1 MQAAG
6 LVKSAAFGV
15 ALGTVVD
22 GTANTSTFS
31 FGGPNS
37 AQFKGD
43 ITYVNI
49 TENYSYQF
57 AMDSLQIN
65 GKALAVDA
73 AYTSFAAIDSGAS
86 QSDLLH
92 VLHALMLL

>member
-15 ALGTVVD
+15 SLGSVVD

-31 FGGPNS
+31 FSGANS

-43 ITYVNI
+43 FTYVNI

-73 AYTSFAAIDSGAS
+73 AYTSFAVIDSGAS
-86 QSDLLH
+86 QSRLLH
-92 VLHALMLL
+92 VLYALMLL